1 MYLEVKK
8 CRIRK
13 LSISLSWPVHT
24 KSLIQLH
31 ATTTTFLHIFINSDA
46 YNYLMSGYCN
56 VIYLH
61 LPSMISFISY
71 GNLSSNTGY
80 VKQNF

>member
-8 CRIRK
+8 CRIQK

-46 YNYLMSGYCN
+46 YNYLMSGR
-56 VIYLH
+56 L
-61 LPSMISFISY
+61 
-71 GNLSSNTGY
+71 
-80 VKQNF
+80 